1 MRFSSRMTALLLS
14 VLMLLSLVPMT
25 AYAEELTE
33 GNYTYAVNEDGNSV
47 TITGYT
53 GEDAALTVPSELGGY
68 KVTVIGTNAFS
79 SNYDITSVSIPSSVV
94 TVDAMAFYNCA
105 NLASVELT
113 PYTLYV
119 GYQAFHGTA
128 YFNNMPDGPVY
139 IGRVL
144 YGYAG
149 IMPSKTSITVSYG
162 TSSISPYAFYKQVN
176 LTEIY
181 LPVGMR
187 AIESFAFMGCTNLLT
202 MRVPPSVTAVGDA
215 AFLNAG
221 GNVTIYGVN
230 GSAMDEYAEAEGL
243 FFSHDETL
251 DFPDGDVNRDKA
263 VDSRDLRI
271 LMRMLLIDGLAVDEE
286 RVASCDLVYDGT
298 VDSAD
303 IRALLRHSLGL

>member
-1 MRFSSRMTALLLS
+1 MRLSSRMIALLLS
-14 VLMLLSLVPMT
+14 LVMLLSLVTVT
-25 AYAEELTE
+25 ASAESLTE
-33 GNYTYAVNEDGNSV
+33 GSFTYTANEDGTTA
-47 TITGYT
+47 TIIGYDGT
-53 GEDAALTVPSELGGY
+53 DAALVIPSTLGGL
-68 KVTVIGTNAFS
+68 KVSAIGVDAFS

-94 TVDAMAFYNCA
+94 AIDAMAFYNCA
-105 NLASVELT
+105 NLASVEIT
-113 PYTLYV
+113 PYTLFV

-128 YFNNMPDGPVY
+128 YFNNMPNGPVY
-139 IGRVL
+139 IGRIL

-149 IMPSKTSITVSYG
+149 IMPANTTITVPYG
-162 TSSISPYAFYKQVN
+162 TASISPYAFYKQTN
-176 LTEIY
+176 LKAIY

-202 MRVPPSVTAVGDA
+202 MRVPPSVTMIGDA

-230 GSAMDEYAEAEGL
+230 GSAMDEYADTEGL

-286 RVASCDLVYDGT
+286 RVASCDLVYDGK

-303 IRALLRHSLGL
+303 IRALLRRSIGL